1 MKSIKGEGGAACPNG
16 CEPFEAEY
24 WTLVRGD
31 KDAELKEAL
40 LGGELNLISCPSCG
54 EFFYHDRD
62 IVYFD
67 PTKELL
73 AFVSPKAD
81 KKNFDEIKKKMQ
93 KDFDFLRKN
102 LAEMNITYSPFY
114 LAGMEEL
121 KSLLEYDDY
130 SSCQSEV
137 IAASAAQ
144 QGFKIVPLSPADAR
158 VKGYPLYLPVA
169 GDKYDSAS
177 VIKAAEALLAANPAL
192 TLLSALIKDLK
203 SGKEPP
209 ARL

>member
-1 MKSIKGEGGAACPNG
+1 MKSIKGEGGVTCPNG

-40 LGGELNLISCPSCG
+40 LGGELNLISCPTCG

-67 PTKELL
+67 PPKELL

-81 KKNFDEIKKKMQ
+81 KANFDEIKKKMQ

-121 KSLLEYDDY
+121 KSLLDYDEY

-137 IAASAAQ
+137 IAAAAAQ
-144 QGFKIVPLSPADAR
+144 KGFKIAPLSPAEAR
-158 VKGYPLYLPVA
+158 VKGYPLYLPVD
-169 GDKYDSAS
+169 GDKYNAES
-177 VIKAAEALLAANPAL
+177 VKKAARALLADNPAL
-192 TLLSALIKDLK
+192 TLLSALIKDLQ
-203 SGKEPP
+203 SGKELP

>member
-1 MKSIKGEGGAACPNG
+1 MKSIKGEGGATCPNG
-16 CEPFEAEY
+16 CEPFDAEY

-31 KDAELKEAL
+31 QDAELKEAL

-62 IVYFD
+62 VVYFD
-67 PTKELL
+67 PPKELL

-81 KKNFDEIKKKMQ
+81 KDNFDEIKKKMQ
-93 KDFDFLRKN
+93 KDFEFLRKN
-102 LAEMNITYSPFY
+102 LAEMNINYSPFY

-144 QGFKIVPLSPADAR
+144 KGFKVTPLAPSAAR
-158 VKGYPLYLPVA
+158 VNGYPLYLPVD
-169 GDKYDSAS
+169 GDKYEARS
-177 VIKAAEALLAANPAL
+177 VLKAAEALLAANPAL

-203 SGKEPP
+203 AGKDLP
-209 ARL
+209 AHL